1 MTNSLLVRDRIL
13 ERLAQAAELSEDRIL
28 ELKKLEAETG
38 QTIDRVVLQ
47 KGYLQE
53 AEVLKILGELMGYTV
68 RTDLRDESVPK
79 SFVDRVPVQFAR
91 NYNMIGVGK
100 ESNGTITVATCTP
113 LDLHPLDDLA
123 SMLGGLGGL
132 GAVDIEPIFAPRA
145 EITSLINRAYKS
157 KSDVVGE
164 ALDDLSEEDIQSLAA
179 EIDEGEDI
187 LNVANKAPIIKLVNM
202 ILFNALKMRVS
213 DVHLQPYPERLQI
226 RYRIDGILY
235 DMESAPKKVQD
246 AIISRIKIM
255 GKMDI
260 AERRLPQDGRASLK
274 LGDGEVDVRIS
285 SIPTSSGERIV
296 MRLLDKTSKVYRLPE
311 IGMEPSHL
319 EIFRHYLTYTH
330 GIILVTG
337 PTGSGKTTTLY
348 AAMAEMNGHEKN
360 ILTIEDPIEYNLDG
374 VSQVQVNVKK
384 GLTFAAGLRSFLRQD
399 PDVMFVG
406 EIRDRETAEIA
417 IRAALTGHLVFST
430 VHTNDSPSSV
440 TRLLDIGLEPYL
452 VSSSILLVIAQ
463 RLVRLNCPR
472 CRVAR
477 VPNELELKKLRDA
490 GLSIDQFPEGK
501 LTVGAG
507 CDYCFKSGYV
517 DRTAIYEMLPIDDV
531 MKEQIMDR
539 VSATVIKK
547 SATERGLLKT
557 LRMDGLHKVL
567 RGQTTID
574 EVMRVT
580 QLDLM

>member
-1 MTNSLLVRDRIL
+1 MREQIV
-13 ERLAQAAELSEDRIL
+13 ERLTEVGGFTEDRL
-28 ELKKLEAETG
+28 RELQKLEAETG
-38 QTIDRVVLQ
+38 QSFDRLVLQ
-47 KGYLQE
+47 KGYV
-53 AEVLKILGELMGYTV
+53 AEVDVLKVMGEVLGFDVE
-68 RTDLRDESVPK
+68 TDLREMQVPDE
-79 SFVDRVPVQFAR
+79 FVRRVPVQFAR
-91 NYNMIGVGK
+91 NYNLVAVG
-100 ESNGTITVATCTP
+100 EVNGSMMVATCAP
-113 LDLHPLDDLA
+113 LDVHPMDDLA
-123 SMLGGLGGL
+123 SMIGID
-132 GAVDIEPIFAPRA
+132 VEPILSPKA
-145 EITSLINRAYKS
+145 EITALINRAYKA

-164 ALDDLSEEDIQSLAA
+164 ALDDLSEDDISTLAN

-213 DVHLQPYPERLQI
+213 DVHLQPYPDRLQI
-226 RYRIDGILY
+226 RYRVDGIMY
-235 DMESAPKKVQD
+235 DMEAAPKKVQD

-274 LGDGEVDVRIS
+274 LGEGEVDVRIS
-285 SIPTSSGERIV
+285 SIPTSNGERIV
-296 MRLLDKTSKVYRLPE
+296 LRLLDKTSKVYRLGE
-311 IGMEPSHL
+311 IGMEAVNL
-319 EIFRHYLTYTH
+319 DVFKHYLNYTH

-348 AAMAEMNGHEKN
+348 AAMAEMNAAEKN
-360 ILTIEDPIEYNLDG
+360 ILTIEDPIEYGLDG
-374 VSQVQVNVKK
+374 VSQVQVNNKK

-406 EIRDRETAEIA
+406 EIRDKETAEIA

-463 RLVRLNCPR
+463 RLVRLICPR
-472 CRVAR
+472 CKELVTPDAAMIK
-477 VPNELELKKLRDA
+477 ELEKA
-490 GLSIDQFPEGK
+490 GLSPDQFEGGK
-501 LTVGAG
+501 LPVGKG
-507 CDYCFKSGYV
+507 CDYCFQSGYV
-517 DRTAIYEMLPIDDV
+517 DRTAIYELLPIDDV

-539 VSATVIKK
+539 ASATIIKR
-547 SATERGLLKT
+547 SAIEREALST
-557 LRMDGLHKVL
+557 LRMDGVAKVL
-567 RGQTTID
+567 RGLTTIE

-580 QLDLM
+580 QLDVA